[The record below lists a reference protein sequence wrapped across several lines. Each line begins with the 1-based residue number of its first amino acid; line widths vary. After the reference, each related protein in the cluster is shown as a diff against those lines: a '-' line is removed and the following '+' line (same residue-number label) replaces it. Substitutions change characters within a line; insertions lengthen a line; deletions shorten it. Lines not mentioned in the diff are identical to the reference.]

1 MPPSLLCPCEW
12 VASCTGCGTEGPYRV
27 KNRQNPRGRRH
38 TPHQLPHSLT
48 PQSLTHSLTTCGQ
61 FKKKPRLVPFRPPAS
76 FFTSVMDEGGDCDT
90 RRMSKG
96 VSKGVSKRRVDSLSV
111 GMFVVYTTNDEE
123 KKVAR
128 VSEMI
133 MRECANV
140 CMHVCV
146 CE

>member
-1 MPPSLLCPCEW
+1 
-12 VASCTGCGTEGPYRV
+12 
-27 KNRQNPRGRRH
+27 
-38 TPHQLPHSLT
+38 
-48 PQSLTHSLTTCGQ
+48 
-61 FKKKPRLVPFRPPAS
+61 VPFRPPAS

-123 KKVAR
+123 KKIAR